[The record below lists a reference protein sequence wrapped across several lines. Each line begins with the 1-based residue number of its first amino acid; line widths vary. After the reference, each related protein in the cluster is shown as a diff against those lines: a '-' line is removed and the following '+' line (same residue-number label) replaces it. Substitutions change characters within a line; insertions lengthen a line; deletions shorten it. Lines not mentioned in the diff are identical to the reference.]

1 MDPSFTRALQK
12 ITPHL
17 RERPGARFTVII
29 NGQKKPEGR
38 DWGGPNGANYAI
50 NDAPLAG
57 YLSAGHNYG
66 VLCGH
71 AGINVVDIDDP
82 NALEELGIMQRIP
95 STMQV
100 KTGRGGKHVYIDCA
114 ELDHQMGL
122 YHPTLKDAD
131 GEPLHLG
138 EIQSLGQQVVGPGSI
153 HPNGNRYE
161 LINDAPILKISKAD
175 LLKIFDGLILTGIN
189 DPAEEPHRAEH
200 RRRSSGGSSL
210 GDLIPIDAVAW
221 PKNIKER
228 CGSEVIGS
236 HPLHGSTGG
245 KNFAVNTAKNCWHCF
260 HGGHNSGGGPLEWI
274 AVEVGLISCQDA
286 KKGCLNK
293 DTLNKVLQIARD
305 RGFDIPEPERQ
316 KAGKEKPVDLLEKFP
331 KLEDLTKATGRM
343 DRINPFT
350 GMKEADPD
358 TGETEIPRLT
368 LSPSKACRVI
378 TEYMALRIA
387 SDDDRENPKLWR
399 CNGKIWKPDGDRQV
413 VNLIDAVLGDL
424 SYDRGL
430 KETLRRIRGVSDMV
444 TFDSSPYLFPA
455 LDKVIDMQTGAS
467 REYMPEDYLT
477 FQYGA
482 AFDNPNSGYRPPLWL
497 LCSSL
502 PDPRDVLTALD
513 IATAVFLRLALE
525 AIIQLIGPGGNGKG
539 VFEKMLIEL
548 CTLDRVAAI
557 TLLEAKTSRFGPG
570 AVIGKD
576 LWILSE
582 VEDVKSTIN
591 LLKKVSTGEFT
602 DSDTKYGERMK
613 GKPHVLPILD
623 CNNAIDFGDDSW
635 GRKRRVIKLDYPFT
649 FDYVPG
655 TRLKDPHLEE
665 LVKSPEA
672 LSGLLQ
678 IIAARA
684 PFLCRS
690 RKIYTRK
697 RPEEMDA
704 EYKRQQYSLHY
715 FCEECLTTEKR
726 P

>member
-1 MDPSFTRALQK
+1 MSKYDDVLNAAK
-12 ITPHL
+12 EMGI
-17 RERPGARFTVII
+17 VI
-29 NGQKKPEGR
+29 P
-38 DWGGPNGANYAI
+38 
-50 NDAPLAG
+50 
-57 YLSAGHNYG
+57 
-66 VLCGH
+66 
-71 AGINVVDIDDP
+71 
-82 NALEELGIMQRIP
+82 
-95 STMQV
+95 
-100 KTGRGGKHVYIDCA
+100 
-114 ELDHQMGL
+114 
-122 YHPTLKDAD
+122 
-131 GEPLHLG
+131 
-138 EIQSLGQQVVGPGSI
+138 
-153 HPNGNRYE
+153 
-161 LINDAPILKISKAD
+161 
-175 LLKIFDGLILTGIN
+175 
-189 DPAEEPHRAEH
+189 
-200 RRRSSGGSSL
+200 
-210 GDLIPIDAVAW
+210 
-221 PKNIKER
+221 
-228 CGSEVIGS
+228 
-236 HPLHGSTGG
+236 
-245 KNFAVNTAKNCWHCF
+245 
-260 HGGHNSGGGPLEWI
+260 NSG
-274 AVEVGLISCQDA
+274 
-286 KKGCLNK
+286 
-293 DTLNKVLQIARD
+293 
-305 RGFDIPEPERQ
+305 
-316 KAGKEKPVDLLEKFP
+316 P

-343 DRINPFT
+343 DRINPLT
-350 GMKEADPD
+350 GMKEADPV

-378 TEYMALRIA
+378 TDYMALRIA
-387 SDDDRENPKLWR
+387 SDDGRENTKLWR

-430 KETLRRIRGVSDMV
+430 KETLRRIRGVSDTV

-455 LDKVIDMQTGAS
+455 LDKVIDLQTGAA
-467 REYMPEDYLT
+467 RDYIPEDYLT

-482 AFDNPNSGYRPPLWL
+482 AFDNPYSDYRPPLWL

-655 TRLKDPHLEE
+655 TRLKDPHLEG

-715 FCEECLTTEKR
+715 FCEECLTTESIEAIESSPGNTPPKLRVGQLYDMYMEYCHLFNVPVPAEKGQIGKYINEKYHISSAATRENNQGIRYYPGLWIAKSAKLAYAELTFSYSSNSLATDKQQIKEGKTNINSLLATVATDEWPKWAIEEIERMYEYIQSSDDPQKIYYKGYLQNAVAAVATVADHQTIVIPEKSAVAEPLQCCCADDVDEDKESASSSEPVMSKIDR
-726 P
+726 PTPTRKDDPEIAQLRAGHAAYKMRHDKHTCSRCGKHDDVAFVMYDYNSVYYCEPCRRDGAPSAPSKADAQTTIG